1 MAVIIGAVI
10 LFAFLSLLF
19 TFLLGIFVTK
29 MRDDTDIVWCVAAI
43 FGLILNIGLFIAA
56 IQVYCEKKEYLST
69 KYELKKKVVHIE
81 EDNTI
86 ALDPIHTFIHK

>member
-56 IQVYCEKKEYLST
+56 TQVYCEKKEYLST
-69 KYELKKKVVHIE
+69 KYELKKKVIHIE

-86 ALDPIHTFIHK
+86 ALDTVHTFIHK